1 MRVKFNISLINKKL
15 AADLTKPFSRN
26 YKGFERDVKVANFGH
41 LYLRSETESYLLW
54 RMQCMRPVAAVAAA
68 FSK

>member
-1 MRVKFNISLINKKL
+1 MRVKFNISSINKKL

-41 LYLRSETESYLLW
+41 LYLRSETESYSLW
-54 RMQCMRPVAAVAAA
+54 PMPCMPPVAAA